1 MYKIFINPVNN
12 NENIIKIDENV
23 WLSKDENNSY
33 YKEYL
38 VWISEG
44 NIPENIS
51 SMEEV

>member
-12 NENIIKIDENV
+12 SENIIKIDENV

-33 YKEYL
+33 YKDYL
-38 VWISEG
+38 IWISEG
-44 NIPENIS
+44 NVPENIS